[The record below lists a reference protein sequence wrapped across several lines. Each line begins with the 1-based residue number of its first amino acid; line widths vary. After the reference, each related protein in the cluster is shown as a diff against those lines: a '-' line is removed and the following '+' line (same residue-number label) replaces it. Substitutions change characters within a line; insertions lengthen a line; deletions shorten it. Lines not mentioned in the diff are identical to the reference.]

1 MKKSVVILGLITL
14 LFGCKK
20 NDFHVEGT
28 VKDAAGQ
35 TLYLIHD
42 ELINPKVIDSVKLN
56 KDGEFSFSE
65 KRPQYPD
72 FYKLRLG
79 ADKFITFAID
89 SCEQITIN
97 SQDKNF
103 STDYKVEG
111 SPNSL
116 KIQQLRKSLIN
127 IQISLDE
134 ARKEASATERNS
146 KTSQIITR
154 IEAHKDMAKK
164 LIMENPAS
172 TVAYF
177 AIYQQIDGSFLFSP
191 YDRDDAAFCKAVA
204 TSYNAYMPEY
214 IRTKNLYSLVIDAIQ
229 KERNAQHNRA
239 WQEVIQ
245 KVGKGYIDI
254 ALPDKNNASR
264 KLSDLEGK
272 VVLLDFSAYEA
283 DGSVDYTFALRELY
297 NKYHS
302 KGFEIY
308 QVSVDQNK
316 MLWQQSVE
324 NIPWI
329 CVRDEN
335 GPQAGCLAS
344 YNVSNIPTTFI
355 LNRKGDILQR
365 NPSLQQLK
373 SLIEKSL

>member
-1 MKKSVVILGLITL
+1 MKKSVVILGLLTL

-20 NDFHVEGT
+20 NNFHLEGT

-42 ELINPKVIDSVKLN
+42 ELVSPKVIDSVKLG

-79 ADKFITFAID
+79 ADKFITFAVD
-89 SCEQITIN
+89 SCDQITIN

-116 KIQQLRKSLIN
+116 KIQQLRKSLIS
-127 IQISLDE
+127 IQLNLDDV
-134 ARKEASATERNS
+134 RKETSATERNS
-146 KTSQIITR
+146 KTAKIFQQI
-154 IEAHKDMAKK
+154 ENHKNVAKK

-191 YDRDDAAFCKAVA
+191 YDKEDAAYCKAVA
-204 TSYNAYMPEY
+204 TSYNIYMPEY

-229 KERNAQHNRA
+229 KERSALNNRA

-254 ALPDKNNASR
+254 SLPDKDNVSR

-283 DGSVDYTFALRELY
+283 NGSVDYTFALRELY

-316 MLWQQSVE
+316 VLWQQSVE
-324 NIPWI
+324 NLPWI
-329 CVRDEN
+329 CVRDED
-335 GPQAGCLAS
+335 GPQAECLRS
-344 YNVSNIPTTFI
+344 YNVGSIPTTFV

-365 NPSLQQLK
+365 NANLQQLK